1 MSNCVRLP
9 PQHSLS
15 SYLEM
20 RLEWSENFSMQRR
33 ELRHHKFQHW
43 LSAVLCVALVSA
55 GQLPG
60 VRVVA
65 QEEAQQGAG
74 VQRAATREINEL
86 ARRAMNAACAEREAD
101 PLGSAPIDEMQARPS
116 LPLGHAEVVAGA
128 DRAKRLL
135 PVAKTLA
142 AESLRGLLREYNIK
156 ESSVIRAVFARLAG
170 VRVVKPDMELR
181 DNASVLYK
189 EPRTI
194 RFGTIFLAGLRSDEG
209 MLSVLAHELT
219 HVADG
224 AGGSLSALFRAV
236 SREATARGSGL
247 QRINSRRG
255 EELTC
260 DLVGALAVRAYIAR
274 TPGVETL
281 ARRTARALTHN
292 CVEHDHTDRAHL
304 SPRTTMRVLLTLDPA
319 FAREITG
326 EPAQVSAPPNV
337 VPPTRRA
344 ARRAAHPVAPRP
356 PPRR

>member
-1 MSNCVRLP
+1 
-9 PQHSLS
+9 
-15 SYLEM
+15 
-20 RLEWSENFSMQRR
+20 MQQR
-33 ELRHHKFQHW
+33 EFRYYKFQRW
-43 LSAVLCVALVSA
+43 SSAVLCVALVCAS
-55 GQLPG
+55 QWSG
-60 VRVVA
+60 VRIAGA
-65 QEEAQQGAG
+65 QEAR
-74 VQRAATREINEL
+74 VQRAATAAREIDEL

-101 PLGSAPIDEMQARPS
+101 PQGSAPIDEMQARPS
-116 LPLGHAEVVAGA
+116 LPSGHAEVVAGA
-128 DRAKRLL
+128 ERAERLL

-142 AESLRGLLREYNIK
+142 AESLRGLLREYGIR
-156 ESSVIRAVFARLAG
+156 ESPVTRAALARLAG
-170 VRVVKPDMELR
+170 VRTVKPDMELR

-224 AGGSLSALFRAV
+224 AGGSLNPLFRAV
-236 SREATARGSGL
+236 SRAATGRAAGL

-281 ARRTARALTHN
+281 TRRTARALAHN
-292 CVEHDHTDRAHL
+292 CVEHDHTDRTHL
-304 SPRTTMRVLLTLDPA
+304 SPRTTMRALLTLDPA

-326 EPAQVSAPPNV
+326 EPPPQASTPPIVVAPARRT
-337 VPPTRRA
+337 TRRA
-344 ARRAAHPVAPRP
+344 AHRVAPRVT
-356 PPRR
+356 PRR